1 LTEQRHAR
9 ERSVPGVCLQ
19 DLGHYPEGI
28 RPGMRNVMHPADVM
42 RAIDALASGDV
53 RAGMARFGIPTDNA
67 RGVSTPQLKALA
79 RKIGRD
85 HTLAARLWASGVF
98 EARIIAAF
106 IDEPSKVTR
115 AQMDRWARDLNS
127 WAVCDAC
134 CCYLFRRTAFAWDK
148 ALEWAGRDREFVKR
162 AGFAL
167 MAYLAVH
174 DKAAEAADFAELLP
188 VIERESDDDRPF
200 VRKAVNWALRQIGK
214 RNLHLNSLAIEAG
227 ERIRARGTRA
237 ARGIAADALRELRGA
252 AVQAR
257 LKRKG

>member
-1 LTEQRHAR
+1 MQ
-9 ERSVPGVCLQ
+9 
-19 DLGHYPEGI
+19 PEE
-28 RPGMRNVMHPADVM
+28 VM

-53 RAGMARFGIPTDNA
+53 RAGLARFGIPSHKA

-85 HTLAARLWASGVF
+85 HALAGKLWDTGVF
-98 EARIIAAF
+98 EARALAAL
-106 IDEPSKVTR
+106 IDEPDRVTR
-115 AQMDRWARDLNS
+115 AQMERWARDLDS

-134 CCYLFRRTAFAWDK
+134 CCYLFCRTSFAWDK
-148 ALEWAGRDREFVKR
+148 AMAWAGRRPEFVKR

-174 DKAAEAADFAELLP
+174 DKAADDAAFARLLP

-214 RNLHLNSLAIEAG
+214 RNAALNALAITAA
-227 ERIRARGTRA
+227 ERVHARGTPA
-237 ARGIAADALRELRGA
+237 ARWVAADALRELRGA
-252 AVQAR
+252 GVQAR
-257 LKRKG
+257 LKR